1 MSLTEYRR
9 KRSFDKTKEPEP
21 GKALPSGQRAIFV
34 VQLHHASRRHY
45 DFRLQVG
52 DALKSWAVPKGPS
65 YDPKVKRMAVEVE
78 DHPVD
83 YAGFEGEIP
92 KGQYGGGHVA
102 QFDHGVWATS
112 GDPEAQLAKGH
123 LRFELFGTK
132 LKGGWHLVRSGK
144 PAKQPQWLLFKED
157 DAFAS
162 DMEADDLLGDV
173 TAPPPEDLKR
183 AGAGKADKKKLTAV
197 SLPSKGRRKDW
208 AKKAAG
214 LTRAKKANPPHGPF
228 EPQLAKLGD
237 APPHGDHWVHEI
249 KWDGY
254 RILATIADG
263 QVRLWSRNALEWTEK
278 IPEIRDAV
286 AALGLKSGALDGEL
300 IAGNGTKEDFNLLQA
315 TLSGER
321 QGTLAYALF
330 DLLHIDGIDVA
341 DAPLLER
348 KELLQE
354 LLEGNP
360 GHLAYS
366 SHIEGDGESAFQLA
380 GERHFEG
387 IISKRA
393 DRAYH
398 GGRSEDW
405 KKTKQLASDEFA
417 VVGYTA
423 PKGSRSGFGS
433 LLLAKPDPKHGW
445 LYVGRVGSGFSDV
458 LLKEIG
464 QLIGRAGSR
473 TPTAH
478 VPTKDTDLRSATWFE
493 PRFVVEVFYR
503 GIGGQQLLRQSS
515 LKAIRRDKDVAE
527 LADSDRAAP
536 VEKPVKTPRL
546 TGAGKR
552 LKSASRASAAPAV
565 SEGRTPP
572 TLSSPT
578 KVIFPE
584 IKVTKQEVWDYYNA
598 VMDHLLP
605 EIIGRPLSII
615 RCPSGTA
622 KPCFFQK
629 HHTAGLELVDS
640 VRLKEESGINAHYLV
655 VRDAASLL
663 ELVQFNAL
671 EFHPWGSH
679 AEAPDRA
686 DRVVFDLDPGPDV
699 PFSDVKK
706 AAVDIRK
713 LLEQLE
719 LESFLRVSGG
729 KGLHVVV
736 PLNPGCDWDL
746 TKRFAKGFADALAQ
760 SEPTRFLAT
769 STKSLRN
776 KRIFVDYLRNGRGAT
791 AVASYS
797 LRGRPGAPVALPIA
811 WNELS
816 KLTRADAFT
825 MKDVAAKLAR
835 RRKDPWADINTIQQ
849 NLARWAQDD

>member
-1 MSLTEYRR
+1 MSLVEYRR
-9 KRSFDKTKEPEP
+9 KRRFDQTKEPEP
-21 GKALPSGQRAIFV
+21 GKALPQGQRAIFV

-45 DFRLQVG
+45 DFRLQIG

-83 YAGFEGEIP
+83 YASFEGEIP

-102 QFDHGVWATS
+102 QFDHGVWATQ

-144 PAKQPQWLLFKED
+144 PARQPQWLLFKDD
-157 DAFAS
+157 DAYAS
-162 DMEADDLLGDV
+162 DLEADDLLADV
-173 TAPPPEDLKR
+173 SAAPTADIKR
-183 AGAGKADKKKLTAV
+183 AGGGKADKKKLKV
-197 SLPSKGRRKDW
+197 LPAKRARRKNW
-208 AKKAAG
+208 AKKALA
-214 LTRAKKANPPHGPF
+214 LPKAKEAAPPSGPF
-228 EPQLAKLGD
+228 EPQLAKLGE
-237 APPHGDHWVHEI
+237 APPQGDQWVHEI

-254 RILATIADG
+254 RILATVADG
-263 QVRLWSRNALEWTEK
+263 AVRLWSRNALEWTDK

-286 AALGLKSGALDGEL
+286 AALGLTSAALDGEL
-300 IAGNGTKEDFNLLQA
+300 IAGSGTKQDFNLLQA

-321 QGTLAYALF
+321 QGALAYALF
-330 DLLHIDGIDVA
+330 DLLHLDGVDVA
-341 DAPLLER
+341 AAPLLER
-348 KELLQE
+348 KALLQE
-354 LLEGNP
+354 LLAGQA
-360 GHLAYS
+360 GHLAFS
-366 SHIEGDGESAFQLA
+366 SHVQGDGNEAYRLA
-380 GERHFEG
+380 GEQHFEG

-393 DRAYH
+393 DRGYH
-398 GGRSEDW
+398 TGRSDDW
-405 KKTKQLASDEFA
+405 RKTKQLASDEFA

-445 LYVGRVGSGFSDV
+445 LYVGRVGTGFSDA
-458 LLKEIG
+458 
-464 QLIGRAGSR
+464 LIKDVSKRIQGGGK
-473 TPTAH
+473 TPTAY
-478 VPTKDTDLRSATWFE
+478 VPTEDTDLRAATWFE

-503 GIGGQQLLRQSS
+503 GIGGQQLLRQAS
-515 LKAIRRDKDVAE
+515 LKAVRADNDVAD
-527 LADSDRAAP
+527 LTDSDRA
-536 VEKPVKTPRL
+536 PVKGGR
-546 TGAGKR
+546 GK
-552 LKSASRASAAPAV
+552 RASAVSSARKTAP
-565 SEGRTPP
+565 TPQADRMP
-572 TLSSPT
+572 PKLSSPS
-578 KVIFPE
+578 KVLFPGDGY
-584 IKVTKQEVWDYYNA
+584 TKQDVWDYYSA

-605 EIIGRPLSII
+605 EVINRPLSII
-615 RCPSGTA
+615 RCPAGTG

-640 VRLKEESGINAHYLV
+640 VKLKEDSGINAHYLV

-679 AEAPDRA
+679 AEEPDRA

-699 PFSDVKK
+699 PFAEVKR
-706 AAVDIRK
+706 AATDIRK
-713 LLEQLE
+713 LLAQLE

-736 PLNPGCDWDL
+736 PLNPGCDWGL

-760 SEPTRFLAT
+760 SEPHRFLAT
-769 STKSLRN
+769 ATKSLRN

-797 LRGRPGAPVALPIA
+797 LRGRPGAPVAMPLAWSELP
-811 WNELS
+811 
-816 KLTRADAFT
+816 KLKRADAFT
-825 MKDVAAKLAR
+825 IKDVPGKLKR
-835 RRKDPWADINTIQQ
+835 RRKDPWEGIDALKQ
-849 NLARWAQDD
+849 NLSKWARND

>member
-1 MSLTEYRR
+1 MSLVEYRR
-9 KRSFDKTKEPEP
+9 KRRFDQTKEPEP
-21 GKALPSGQRAIFV
+21 GKALPQGQRAIFV

-83 YAGFEGEIP
+83 YASFEGEIP

-102 QFDHGVWATS
+102 QFDHGVWATQ

-144 PAKQPQWLLFKED
+144 PARQPQWLLFKDD

-162 DMEADDLLGDV
+162 DLEADDLLADV
-173 TAPPPEDLKR
+173 SAAPAADIKR
-183 AGAGKADKKKLTAV
+183 AGGGKADKKKLSA
-197 SLPSKGRRKDW
+197 LPAKRARRKNW
-208 AKKAAG
+208 AKTALALSNAKEAA
-214 LTRAKKANPPHGPF
+214 APSGPF
-228 EPQLAKLGD
+228 EPQLAKLGE
-237 APPHGDHWVHEI
+237 APPQGDQWVHEI

-254 RILATIADG
+254 RILATVAEG
-263 QVRLWSRNALEWTEK
+263 AVRLWSRNALEWTDK

-286 AALGLKSGALDGEL
+286 AALGLTSAALDGEL
-300 IAGNGTKEDFNLLQA
+300 IAGSGTKEDFNLLQA

-321 QGTLAYALF
+321 QGALAYALF
-330 DLLHIDGIDVA
+330 DLLHIDGVDVA
-341 DAPLLER
+341 AAPLLER
-348 KELLQE
+348 KALLQE
-354 LLEGNP
+354 LLKGQT
-360 GHLAYS
+360 GHLAFS
-366 SHIEGDGESAFQLA
+366 SHVQGDGSEAYRLA
-380 GERHFEG
+380 GEQHFEG

-393 DRAYH
+393 DRGYH
-398 GGRSEDW
+398 TGRSDDW
-405 KKTKQLASDEFA
+405 RKTKQLVSDEFA

-433 LLLAKPDPKHGW
+433 LLLAKPDAKHGW
-445 LYVGRVGSGFSDV
+445 LYVGRVGTGFSDA
-458 LLKEIG
+458 LLKNVSKRIQG
-464 QLIGRAGSR
+464 GGKK
-473 TPTAH
+473 PTAY
-478 VPTKDTDLRSATWFE
+478 VPTEDTDLRSATWFE

-503 GIGGQQLLRQSS
+503 GIGGQQLLRQAS
-515 LKAIRRDKDVAE
+515 LKAIRADKDVAD
-527 LADSDRAAP
+527 LTDSDRAAP
-536 VEKPVKTPRL
+536 AKPAR
-546 TGAGKR
+546 GKR
-552 LKSASRASAAPAV
+552 ATLASSARKAAAKPQAERV
-565 SEGRTPP
+565 PP
-572 TLSSPT
+572 KLSSPS
-578 KVIFPE
+578 KVLFPGE
-584 IKVTKQEVWDYYNA
+584 GYTKQDVWDYYSA

-605 EIIGRPLSII
+605 EVINRPLSII
-615 RCPSGTA
+615 RCPAGTG

-640 VRLKEESGINAHYLV
+640 VKLKEDSGINAHYLV

-679 AEAPDRA
+679 AEEPDRA

-699 PFSDVKK
+699 PFAEVKR
-706 AAVDIRK
+706 AATDIRK
-713 LLEQLE
+713 LLAQLE
-719 LESFLRVSGG
+719 LESFLRASGG

-760 SEPTRFLAT
+760 SEPQRFLAT
-769 STKSLRN
+769 ATKSLRN

-797 LRGRPGAPVALPIA
+797 LRGRPGAPVAMPLAWSELP
-811 WNELS
+811 
-816 KLTRADAFT
+816 KLKRADAFT
-825 MKDVAAKLAR
+825 IKDVPGKLKR
-835 RRKDPWADINTIQQ
+835 RRKDPWEGIDTLKQ
-849 NLARWAQDD
+849 NLSKWARND